1 MNESR
6 YRLVRPL
13 AMGGMAEL
21 FLGIARGAEGFEK
34 PVAIKRLLPHLARD
48 PSVARMFLNEARL
61 ATHLQHQNIA
71 SVYDVGTSTE
81 GLYLVMELVNGW
93 DLGVLMRHAA
103 QRGVRFPPPLVAFIG
118 TQIIAGLVHAYRR
131 QHEGRPVLTAHRD
144 LSPSNVLISREGEV
158 KVADF
163 GIARVEGVSNGTEP
177 GTFKGKMPY
186 SSPETL
192 QGEPATA
199 LSDQF
204 SLGIVL
210 HELLTGR
217 HPFAQTSME
226 PMALAFAIS
235 QQAPAPLPDDV
246 PAALRAAVMRAL
258 AHADHARFSRPE
270 EMAEALA
277 HYIAQS
283 GEPTHSQ
290 ALAAFISR
298 LAPPPTLLDRDTPTV
313 QHDERTRTS
322 DRPSLS
328 APSVEPSF
336 ELRPVEEW
344 DEEPGPPLGA
354 SGAVFHTRPPPST
367 PAFRE
372 RPEPAVGPTP
382 SAFKGEYETTFD
394 WNTQLDGSAFP
405 AQPDLELEERDPQ
418 SRSDLHSTREA
429 SPLRG
434 SLGRALLTGLI
445 LLLVSG
451 AVWLAVPHMKPLL
464 SRLQHTAGPTPQV
477 FTLSISSEPAG
488 ATVLVDGTEVGTTP
502 LFVDNL
508 YPERDIPVRL
518 TLKGYKPWKGSFKG
532 GEPVTLE
539 VRLKR

>member
-34 PVAIKRLLPHLARD
+34 PVAIKRLLPHLARE
-48 PSVARMFLNEARL
+48 PSVAKMFLNEARL
-61 ATHLQHQNIA
+61 STHLQHQNIA
-71 SVYDVGTSTE
+71 SVYDVGTSAE

-93 DLGVLMRHAA
+93 DLGVLMRHAR
-103 QRGVRFPPPLVAFIG
+103 QRGARFPPPLVAFIG
-118 TQIIAGLVHAYRR
+118 TQVLAGLVHAYRR

-210 HELLTGR
+210 YELLAGR
-217 HPFAQTSME
+217 HPFARDSME
-226 PMALAFAIS
+226 PLALAFAIS

-246 PAALRAAVMRAL
+246 PAPLRAAVMRAL
-258 AHADHARFSRPE
+258 AHADHDRFSRPE

-277 HYIAQS
+277 RYIAQS

-298 LAPPPTLLDRDTPTV
+298 LAPPPTLLDQDTPTV

-328 APSVEPSF
+328 VPSVEPSF
-336 ELRPVEEW
+336 ELRPAEEW
-344 DEEPGPPLGA
+344 LEVSPT
-354 SGAVFHTRPPPST
+354 AVRTAIPPP
-367 PAFRE
+367 
-372 RPEPAVGPTP
+372 PTP

-394 WNTQLDGSAFP
+394 WSTQPDGSAFP
-405 AQPDLELEERDPQ
+405 PQPELELQ
-418 SRSDLHSTREA
+418 QRSSPSQDDSHSTRETSA
-429 SPLRG
+429 LRG
-434 SLGRALLTGLI
+434 RLGLALGAG
-445 LLLVSG
+445 LLLLLGSG
-451 AVWLAVPHMKPLL
+451 AVWLAVPGVRPLL
-464 SRLQHTAGPTPQV
+464 SRMNRTVDPGPQQV
-477 FTLSISSEPAG
+477 FTLSISSEPSG
-488 ATVLVDGTEVGTTP
+488 ATVFVDGTEVGTTP

-508 YPERDIPVRL
+508 YPAQDIPVRL

-532 GEPVTLE
+532 GETATLQ